1 MKKYASVFDEFDGS
15 FAGEGD
21 SEDVSQFEDEKL
33 FGSRVSVQVL
43 FADSGVVSVGLDH

>member
-1 MKKYASVFDEFDGS
+1 MFDEFDGS

-33 FGSRVSVQVL
+33 FGSGVSVQVL